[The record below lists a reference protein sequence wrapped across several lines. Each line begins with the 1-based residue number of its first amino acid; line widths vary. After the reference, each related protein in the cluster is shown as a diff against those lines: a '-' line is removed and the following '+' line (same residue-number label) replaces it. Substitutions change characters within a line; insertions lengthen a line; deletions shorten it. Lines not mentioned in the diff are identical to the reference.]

1 MLRLEAFAY
10 SGPRRT
16 VWFHR
21 ASGVSVKA
29 RVSDI
34 CNGAS
39 HSTVAV
45 VAQVE
50 WSDIKSNLVSVYT
63 ILEDETTTCF
73 FI

>member
-1 MLRLEAFAY
+1 MLRLDAFAY

-50 WSDIKSNLVSVYT
+50 WCGEWCEWCGSSCVAGVMVPFA
-63 ILEDETTTCF
+63 CVH
-73 FI
+73 

>member
-1 MLRLEAFAY
+1 MY

-39 HSTVAV
+39 HSTVV
-45 VAQVE
+45 NIMCVCEWCGSSCVAGVMVL
-50 WSDIKSNLVSVYT
+50 SLIH
-63 ILEDETTTCF
+63 I
-73 FI
+73 